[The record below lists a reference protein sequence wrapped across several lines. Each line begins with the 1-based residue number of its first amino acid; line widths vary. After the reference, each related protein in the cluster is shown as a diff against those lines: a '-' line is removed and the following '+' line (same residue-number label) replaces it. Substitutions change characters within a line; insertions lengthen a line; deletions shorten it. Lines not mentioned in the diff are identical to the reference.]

1 MIGAVTRRVTIVMGF
16 EERLRAGI
24 GIRPGGEQRGS
35 GFYVTE
41 HACHVQW
48 RARREQPVA
57 RTRQ

>member
-1 MIGAVTRRVTIVMGF
+1 MGF